1 MKDNRFIRSRL
12 LLLFFI
18 PVLLFLSGSN
28 SAIAQNQYYARSLVD
43 SLASPSMS
51 GRGYVNNANQL
62 ASGFIASEM
71 QKAGLNSFPG
81 GFFQTFTLPINTFPG
96 KVELSINDKS
106 LKPGI
111 DFIVSSTSPSI
122 AEAFKVKV
130 VSPKLFDKPGKL
142 KKLNNRDF
150 SSTLL
155 LIDKSVIPKEKQ
167 KLVDSLVR
175 TNFPESAGFVLL
187 SDKERLLWSIS
198 QGFRQ
203 KGFPVFEVLKP
214 AMPAKPEKAAATV
227 EAVFEPAIQVRNVLS
242 FIPGSEVPDSFI
254 VITAHYDH
262 LGMMGAKT
270 LFPGA
275 NDNAS
280 GVAMML
286 DLARHYNLPG
296 NKPRYSMAFIALAAE
311 ETGLNGSEFYT
322 ENPLFPLK
330 QIAFLINLDMV
341 GTGSEGISVINGKV
355 FTKQYE
361 KLVKINAEKEYV
373 TTVTQGGEGCNSDHC
388 PFYKKGVPAV
398 FIFSKGKEHREY
410 HNIYDSRD
418 RIPFTDYTD
427 IFSLLRDFIN
437 SYNM

>member
-1 MKDNRFIRSRL
+1 MKDNRFIGFHFS
-12 LLLFFI
+12 LLFII
-18 PVLLFLSGSN
+18 PALLFLSGSN
-28 SAIAQNQYYARSLVD
+28 SVIAQNLNYARSLVD
-43 SLASPSMS
+43 TLASPAMS

-71 QKAGLNSFPG
+71 QKAGLNNFPG
-81 GFFQTFTLPINTFPG
+81 GFFQSFTLPLNTFPG
-96 KVELSINDKS
+96 KVEFSVDGKS
-106 LKPGI
+106 LIPGI
-111 DFIVSSTSPSI
+111 DFIVSASSPST
-122 AEAFKVKV
+122 EKTYKVKV
-130 VSPKLFDKPGKL
+130 LSPKLFDTPGKL
-142 KKLNNRDF
+142 EKLNKRDF
-150 SSTLL
+150 SNTLL
-155 LIDKSVIPKEKQ
+155 LIDKSLIAKEKQ
-167 KLVDSLVR
+167 KPVDSLVR
-175 TNFPESAGFVLL
+175 TNFPGSAGFVIL

-198 QGFRQ
+198 QGYRQ
-203 KGFPVFEVLKP
+203 KEFPVFEVLKP
-214 AMPAKPEKAAATV
+214 AMPAKPRKASAKV
-227 EAVFEPAIQVRNVLS
+227 EAVFEPAIKVRNVLG
-242 FIPGSEVPDSFI
+242 FIRGTEVPDSFI

-262 LGMMGAKT
+262 LGMMGAKA

-286 DLARHYNLPG
+286 DLAMHYSLPG

-322 ENPLFPLK
+322 ENPLFPLE

-341 GTGSEGISVINGKV
+341 GTGSEGISVVNGKI

-373 TTVTQGGEGCNSDHC
+373 TTVTQGGESCNSDHC

-437 SYNM
+437 SYNL

>member
-1 MKDNRFIRSRL
+1 MKDNLLNRFRISGII
-12 LLLFFI
+12 FI
-18 PVLLFLSGSN
+18 L
-28 SAIAQNQYYARSLVD
+28 AILYLAAGNNIVAQDLNYARSVVD
-43 SLASPSMS
+43 TLASPAMS

-62 ASGFIASEM
+62 ASGFIAAEM
-71 QKAGLNSFPG
+71 QKAGLSSFPG
-81 GFFQTFTLPINTFPG
+81 GVFQSFTLPLNTFPG
-96 KVELSINDKS
+96 KVEFSVDGKALI
-106 LKPGI
+106 PGV
-111 DFIVSSTSPSI
+111 DFIVSASSPSI
-122 AEAFKVKV
+122 DKTFKVKV
-130 VSPKLFDKPGKL
+130 LSPKLFNKPENL
-142 KKLNNRDF
+142 EKLNKKDF
-150 SSTLL
+150 SNTLL

-214 AMPAKPEKAAATV
+214 AMPAKPRKAV
-227 EAVFEPAIQVRNVLS
+227 VNIEAKFEPAIQVRNVLG
-242 FIPGSEVPDSFI
+242 FIPGTEVPDSFI

-262 LGMMGAKT
+262 LGMMGTEA

-286 DLARHYNLPG
+286 DMARHYSLPG
-296 NKPRYSMAFIALAAE
+296 NKPRFSLAFIALAAE
-311 ETGLNGSEFYT
+311 ETGLNGSYFYA
-322 ENPLFPLK
+322 ENPLFPLE

-341 GTGSEGISVINGKV
+341 GTGSEGISVVNGKI
-355 FTKQYE
+355 FTRQYE
-361 KLVKINAEKEYV
+361 KLAKINAEKAYV
-373 TTVTQGGEGCNSDHC
+373 ATVTQGGESCNSDHC

-427 IFSLLRDFIN
+427 IFSLMRDFIN
-437 SYNM
+437 SYNL